1 MSPSY
6 LPMKLKIRCYSINAI
21 YSFKI
26 KTFGHIIKFFN
37 TLFRYDSVIVFTS

>member
-6 LPMKLKIRCYSINAI
+6 LPVKLKIHCYSINAI

-26 KTFGHIIKFFN
+26 KIFSHVIKFLILSFVM
-37 TLFRYDSVIVFTS
+37 TV

>member
-26 KTFGHIIKFFN
+26 KTFGQVFN
-37 TLFRYDSVIVFTS
+37 TLFRYDTVMVFTS